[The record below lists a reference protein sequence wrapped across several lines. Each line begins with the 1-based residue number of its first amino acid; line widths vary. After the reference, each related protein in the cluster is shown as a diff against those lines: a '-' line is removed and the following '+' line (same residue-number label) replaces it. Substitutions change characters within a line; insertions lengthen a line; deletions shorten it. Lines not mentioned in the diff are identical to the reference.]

1 MLVMVVGEL
10 ILHHLLDG
18 LVAVLVVQTDKV
30 ELEMVLVVLLQLVG
44 VVVQVCPQF
53 HLHIQEQVVLAV
65 QE

>member
-44 VVVQVCPQF
+44 VVVQVCPHL